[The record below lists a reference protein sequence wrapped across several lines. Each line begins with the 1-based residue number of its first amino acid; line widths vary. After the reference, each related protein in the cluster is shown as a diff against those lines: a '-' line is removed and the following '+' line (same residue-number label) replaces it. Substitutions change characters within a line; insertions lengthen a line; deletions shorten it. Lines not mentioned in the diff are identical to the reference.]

1 MAGDFLSQ
9 VLGSVLGGSQRDEGG
24 PGGAGGLGGLGG
36 GLGGILGSV
45 LGGNSSAGAGANA
58 SAAGGGRGALLAML
72 LPLAMQWV
80 QRSGGVGAVLDQFR
94 QRGLGQ
100 QAGSWV
106 SNAPNEPVSPQAMKD
121 VVGDAELS
129 QIAQQLGVSHEEVA
143 GGLAQIIPQVV
154 NHLTPEGHVPHDA
167 DQTLDSAIADIGQ
180 VLNRFG

>member
-9 VLGSVLGGSQRDEGG
+9 VLGSVLGGAQRDDS
-24 PGGAGGLGGLGG
+24 GGAGAGGLGG

-45 LGGNSSAGAGANA
+45 LGGNPSTGADA
-58 SAAGGGRGALLAML
+58 SAAGGGRAALLAML
-72 LPLAMQWV
+72 LPLALQWV
-80 QRSGGVGAVLDQFR
+80 QRSGGVGGVLDQFR

-106 SNAPNEPVSPQAMKD
+106 SNAPNEPVSPQAMKE
-121 VVGDAELS
+121 VVGAAELS
-129 QIAQQLGVSHEEVA
+129 QLAQQLGVSHEEVA

>member
-9 VLGSVLGGSQRDEGG
+9 VLGSVLGGAQRDDS
-24 PGGAGGLGGLGG
+24 GGAGAGGLGG
-36 GLGGILGSV
+36 GLGGMLGSV
-45 LGGNSSAGAGANA
+45 LGGSPSPGAGA
-58 SAAGGGRGALLAML
+58 SAAGGGRSALLAML

-80 QRSGGVGAVLDQFR
+80 QRSGGIGAVLDQFR

-106 SNAPNEPVSPQAMKD
+106 SNAPNEPVSPQAVKE
-121 VVGDAELS
+121 VVGADELS
-129 QIAQQLGVSHEEVA
+129 QLAQQLGVSHDEVA

-154 NHLTPEGHVPHDA
+154 NHLTPEGHVPSDA